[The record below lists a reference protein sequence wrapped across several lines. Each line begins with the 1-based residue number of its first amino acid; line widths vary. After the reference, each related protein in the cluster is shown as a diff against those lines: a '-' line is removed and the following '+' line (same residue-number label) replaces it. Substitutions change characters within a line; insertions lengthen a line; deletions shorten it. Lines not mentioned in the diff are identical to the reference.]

1 ITRHAKQLKAK
12 LGLELIKGDTIT
24 TKNAKLQITLNNH
37 TVITTNQ
44 DCLFRISLDQINL
57 SKGDIKV
64 ITTSNNFI
72 IHTKNSI
79 IKPHNAIVIANVD
92 NQHTNI
98 IALDGKVQLQ
108 TQNNQF
114 NLPQGQNAII
124 TNNNI
129 QLPSSIPTININDIS
144 SSVVELS
151 SLLSQSIHT
160 TTKVTTLD
168 TQASQVSKQLPL
180 QPLPTPSTTP
190 LTPDPTDMTTSTIPM
205 PQTPTQSMPSND
217 MDTSSL
223 GDLDTNI
230 NTDMTPQVDMNT
242 ASTDTNMDN
251 PPTSVTPEVSSTTTT
266 SSTQSNITSTTS
278 TTSSMSVNKF

>member
-1 ITRHAKQLKAK
+1 
-12 LGLELIKGDTIT
+12 
-24 TKNAKLQITLNNH
+24 
-37 TVITTNQ
+37 
-44 DCLFRISLDQINL
+44 
-57 SKGDIKV
+57 
-64 ITTSNNFI
+64 
-72 IHTKNSI
+72 
-79 IKPHNAIVIANVD
+79 VD